1 MFKRPL
7 KKEINSAKDA
17 LRKFIGSKSDEDR
30 FYELCFAI
38 CSPQVPIENNIDL
51 NGGLKAIDFYNKGCP
66 EDFLITMCS
75 KVRFKNR
82 KAQFLQEAR
91 EIWLT
96 FELQQKI
103 DEIFQKNE
111 REPAAIECRELLVK
125 RIGGLG
131 YKTASHFLRNAY
143 GVMCLAIIDTHVLQ
157 AMIYAN
163 RFHYTDQF
171 KLNRDTYLFLE
182 KDMRKWA
189 KKLKTSI
196 AILDAILFIRGS
208 GCGWN
213 NLR

>member
-1 MFKRPL
+1 MFKRPNQI
-7 KKEINSAKDA
+7 ERNNAKRA
-17 LRKFIGSKSDEDR
+17 LRKFIGPKSDEDR

-51 NGGLKAIDFYNKGCP
+51 NGGLRAIDFYKKGCSK
-66 EDFLITMCS
+66 DLLITMCS

-82 KAQFLQEAR
+82 KARFLQEAR

-96 FELQQKI
+96 FELQQKL
-103 DEIFQKNE
+103 DEIFETNE
-111 REPAAIECRELLVK
+111 REPAALKCRELLIE

-143 GVMCLAIIDTHVLQ
+143 GVMSLAILDTHVLQ

-171 KLNRDTYLFLE
+171 KLNRETYLFLE
-182 KDMRKWA
+182 KDIRLWA
-189 KKLKTSI
+189 RTYRTTV
-196 AILDAILFIRGS
+196 AVFDAILFMRGS
-208 GCGWN
+208 GCRWD